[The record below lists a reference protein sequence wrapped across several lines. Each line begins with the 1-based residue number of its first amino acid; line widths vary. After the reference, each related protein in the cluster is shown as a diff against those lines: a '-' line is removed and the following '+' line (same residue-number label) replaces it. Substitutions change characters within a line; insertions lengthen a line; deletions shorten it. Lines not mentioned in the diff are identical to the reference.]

1 MKGGA
6 TCPGCG
12 REFPVRIAPFPTADI
27 IIRRVKEGEEAVILV
42 RRRNPPHGW
51 AIPGGFVEYGERAEE
66 CAVREAEEETGLRVR
81 LTGLLG
87 VFSDPARDPRFHTIS
102 AVYTAEAEGDPA
114 AGSDA
119 AEVGS
124 FTRGE
129 LPSDIAFDHRAILE
143 EYFRGRRGVERR
155 PAPPVNEASRRSSPR
170 RRGG

>member
-1 MKGGA
+1 MRAGVPRPHRPVPDGRHHHQAGEGG
-6 TCPGCG
+6 G
-12 REFPVRIAPFPTADI
+12 R
-27 IIRRVKEGEEAVILV
+27 
-42 RRRNPPHGW
+42 
-51 AIPGGFVEYGERAEE
+51 GGYP
-66 CAVREAEEETGLRVR
+66 R

-143 EYFRGRRGVERR
+143 EYFQGRRGVERH
-155 PAPPVNEASRRSSPR
+155 PAPPINEASRRSSPR

>member
-66 CAVREAEEETGLRVR
+66 CAVREAEEETGGGEGRHV
-81 LTGLLG
+81 
-87 VFSDPARDPRFHTIS
+87 D
-102 AVYTAEAEGDPA
+102 GDPHEH
-114 AGSDA
+114 G
-119 AEVGS
+119 
-124 FTRGE
+124 GE
-129 LPSDIAFDHRAILE
+129 APHQATCQPDEIPAPHLR
-143 EYFRGRRGVERR
+143 RR
-155 PAPPVNEASRRSSPR
+155 PHSAHSILQRLLI
-170 RRGG
+170 